1 MRNES
6 RGQSETIGVV
16 LLTAVFVV
24 LSLTVGFFLLSNFDG
39 SNQTTE
45 TVDVHSEIN
54 GQDVVIEHRGGTSYD
69 SSNIRVVFQQT
80 SSDDVEYTV
89 NNFSLTSGSNNG
101 TFSPGDRWE
110 KTVDELDG
118 EVQLLVIDTTS
129 GELIYDGTYVVQ

>member
-69 SSNIRVVFQQT
+69 SSNIRVVFRQDTRENLQ
-80 SSDDVEYTV
+80 YTL
-89 NNFSLTSGSNNG
+89 NNFSLASAGDNG

-110 KTVDELDG
+110 ETVHELDG
-118 EVQLLVIDTTS
+118 EVRLLVIDTTS
-129 GELIYDGTYVVQ
+129 DELIHDGTYVVQ